1 MTRTDAE
8 RAASARYSANV
19 RAELARRR
27 MTQTELAELAGM
39 DVEALRRRMRSGKWA
54 ASWTANE
61 LEQVARA
68 LGVSTDVLQGRGER
82 T

>member
-8 RAASARYSANV
+8 RLASARYSSNV
-19 RAELARRR
+19 RAELARRQ
-27 MTQTELAELAGM
+27 MTQSELAERAGM
-39 DVEALRRRMRSGKWA
+39 HIEALRRRMRSGRWA

-68 LGVSTDVLQGRGER
+68 LAVPMETLTGGER
-82 T
+82 AS